1 MNIPN
6 NLKYTKTDEW
16 LKIEGNVGIVGISDY
31 AQQQLSDI
39 VYVGFNYEKDKSFK
53 QNDAL
58 ATVESVKAAAEVNA
72 PVSGK
77 IIEANL
83 SLTDS
88 PELLNKDPYEKGWLF
103 KIEITDPESV
113 KTLMDAQTYQKHCED
128 RGH

>member
-6 NLKYTKTDEW
+6 NIKYTKTDEW
-16 LKIEGNVGIVGISDY
+16 LKIEGNVGIIGISDY

-39 VYVGFNYEKDKSFK
+39 VYVGFNYEKDQTFK

-83 SLTDS
+83 SLANT
-88 PELLNKDPYEKGWLF
+88 PELLNKDPYEKGWMY
-103 KIEITDPESV
+103 KIEITDSESV